1 MRLDFRFDR
10 PPLPGCT
17 LATGPV
23 ALPPRIPRRKIQWRR
38 AIRILRDLERDPTD
52 TRRAFEMFEAVGGRG
67 DDGLFRRFARTQEG
81 AGLLAR
87 RPCLLDVL
95 VDRAALAAMPDGSF
109 GRAYL
114 EFALTHGF
122 AADGLLRERDAA
134 FAGLDDGIG
143 ADRQWFFDRLT
154 LSHDLWHVLTGYGTD
169 EAGELA
175 LLGFSH
181 AQGLNGRLVKVFALF
196 GALIG
201 GRPVRRFM
209 REAYRRGR
217 RTACLVVQ
225 PWEDLLPLP
234 LAEVRTRLRVPPA
247 AEAHPAGLLT
257 RVDGGIVRIAA

>member
-1 MRLDFRFDR
+1 MRFELRFDR

-17 LATGPV
+17 LAPGPV
-23 ALPPRIPRRKIQWRR
+23 DLPPRIPRRPIQWRR
-38 AIRILRDLERDPTD
+38 AARILRELKEDPKD

-81 AGLLAR
+81 VALLAR
-87 RPCLLDVL
+87 RPSLLDL
-95 VDRAALAAMPDGSF
+95 LIDRDALAAMPEGSF

-114 EFALTHGF
+114 DFARANGF
-122 AADGLLRERDAA
+122 AADGLLRMRDEA

-143 ADRQWFFDRLT
+143 PDRQWFFDRLT

-175 LLGFSH
+175 LLAYSR
-181 AQGLNGRLVKVFALF
+181 AQGINGRLVTVFAAF

-201 GRPVRRFM
+201 GRPAQRFM

-225 PWEDLLPLP
+225 PWEELLPLS
-234 LAEVRTRLRVPPA
+234 LDAVRKRLRIPPA
-247 AEAHPAGLLT
+247 AEAHPGGLLEHL
-257 RVDGGIVRIAA
+257 DGIACVAG